1 MRKLSM
7 LLVVVLVGHSLSAGS
22 PKLAYSW
29 KNPNY
34 NGGTFK
40 NIMVLA
46 LNGKAANRAEFE
58 DQLVAA
64 LARPGEMVQ
73 PSYAYLPRPDA
84 TPIDIKNLR
93 DIVQGQNFDA
103 IVVARLTKN
112 VSKTTYVPGSAYTPF
127 PYYGTFYGYYAAVN
141 PVVYAPGY
149 MTTEKV
155 AQVEVN
161 FYSTAQPDGQLVWT
175 GTTNAFSNSSVM
187 KVIKS
192 LVKIVTDELQQQ
204 AIIGPQS

>member
-1 MRKLSM
+1 MI
-7 LLVVVLVGHSLSAGS
+7 VVAALAGAAILTAGG

-34 NGGTFK
+34 TGGSFK

-64 LARPGEMVQ
+64 IGRPGETAS
-73 PSYAYLPRPDA
+73 PSYEYLPRPDA
-84 TPIDIKNLR
+84 TPIAVSDLR
-93 DIVQGQNFDA
+93 NIVQGQNIDG

-112 VSKTTYVPGSAYTPF
+112 QTKTTYVPGTVYTPF
-127 PYYGTFYGYYAAVN
+127 PYYGTFYGYYSTVY
-141 PVVYAPGY
+141 PVVYSPGY
-149 MTTEKV
+149 MTTDRV

-161 FYSTAQPDGQLVWT
+161 VYSTAAPDGVLVWT
-175 GTTNAFSNSSVM
+175 GTTNAFASNSVM

-192 LVKIVTDELQQQ
+192 LVKIVADEMQKQS
-204 AIIGPQS
+204 II